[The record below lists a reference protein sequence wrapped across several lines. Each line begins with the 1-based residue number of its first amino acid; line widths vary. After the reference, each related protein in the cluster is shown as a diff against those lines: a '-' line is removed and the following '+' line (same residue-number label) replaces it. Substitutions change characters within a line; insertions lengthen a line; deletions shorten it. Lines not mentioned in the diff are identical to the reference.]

1 MRIVV
6 LLGFCWLPIQAA
18 WSADGPEELVDRLV
32 KAVREKDREAQRELF
47 LPASWDQPLLSGGKY
62 VSGRRAVY
70 KLSQL
75 RGKFKRLSRMG
86 IRPALARSR
95 DGQRAALGVKPEDEK
110 RYARHDPLYLL
121 AYRNKVET
129 ESGQKG
135 NSAWK
140 LSGAAFSLDSALAY
154 VVGPV
159 PPPPDEK
166 VAKLMEAFTQAAKS
180 KDEKQAAALFSK
192 RAWTWEGPQGG
203 QALFKRA
210 LLSGADPVVLEVL
223 PQRMLDPRDPPTGW
237 AVVLE
242 FMNKENRPRM
252 RRHFLV
258 VPGETGLRIVYT
270 TRAEGVVAAFLARKF
285 QPTIVVDELP
295 QPADLKA
302 LADDLMDFASK
313 GEQDQVRALFTEE
326 KDFLWWWGKFI
337 EIRQLQLEPRIE
349 QVRANH
355 LFGNGVFALMWVR
368 PDGELTRGGEPIWL
382 RCVKTPDG
390 WRIAGTVGTTAQVHL
405 WLSSEGNVFAQ
416 P

>member
-18 WSADGPEELVDRLV
+18 WSSDGPEELVDRLV

-47 LPASWDQPLLSGGKY
+47 LPAAWDRPLLSGGKY
-62 VSGRRAVY
+62 ASGRHAVY

-75 RGKFKRLSRMG
+75 KGQFKRLSRLG

-95 DGQRAALGVKPEDEK
+95 DRRRAALGVKPEDEK
-110 RYARHDPLYLL
+110 RHARYDSLYLL
-121 AYRNKVET
+121 AYRDKVET
-129 ESGQKG
+129 EKGEKG
-135 NSAWK
+135 NSVWK

-166 VAKLMEAFTQAAKS
+166 VAKLMEAFTQAAES

-192 RAWTWEGPQGG
+192 RAWAWEGPQGG
-203 QALFKRA
+203 QSLFNRA
-210 LLSGADPVVLEVL
+210 SSSGADPVVLEVL

-242 FMNKENRPRM
+242 FMNKDNRPRM
-252 RRHFLV
+252 RRHLLV
-258 VPGETGLRIVYT
+258 TPGETGLQIVYT

-295 QPADLKA
+295 QPNDLKA
-302 LADDLMDFASK
+302 LANDLMDLADK

-326 KDFLWWWGKFI
+326 DEFLEWWGEFI
-337 EIRQLQLEPRIE
+337 KISQRQLDPRIE
-349 QVRANH
+349 HVRANH
-355 LFGNGVFALMWVR
+355 LFGNGIFLLKWVR
-368 PDGELTRGGEPIWL
+368 PDGEPTRGGTFIWM

-390 WRIAGTVGTTAQVHL
+390 WRIDGTAGTTAQVHL
-405 WLSSEGNVFAQ
+405 WLSSEGNVFAK